1 MNSIFKQIKRFENV
15 ELQEGK
21 AFSFALPARHSGIT
35 HGITSN
41 SSFTNSDNNLHT
53 NNEKMQ
59 INKKYK
65 VTVKKYMTEP
75 ATSTFDFQDKW
86 NNGVPMPL
94 CVMQGTVLKET
105 RGMVYMNLEGVAE
118 ATCNCS
124 VCGRKLD
131 NPISKLYGIGPEC
144 GEKIGLIRIES
155 EEEAEEKYEDIKK
168 HLVDI
173 KWEGWV
179 IKSSIK
185 EWEEIVE

>member
-1 MNSIFKQIKRFENV
+1 MKSIFNQIKRFENI
-15 ELQEGK
+15 ELQEGE
-21 AFSFALPARHSGIT
+21 AFSFILPMNTQNQA
-35 HGITSN
+35 N
-41 SSFTNSDNNLHT
+41 KEFSDVDNKIYAKQ
-53 NNEKMQ
+53 EKME
-59 INKKYK
+59 INKNYR

-75 ATSTFDFQDKW
+75 STSTFDFQDKW

-94 CVMQGTVLKET
+94 CVMQGIVLKET

-144 GEKIGLIRIES
+144 SEKIGLIRIES
-155 EEEAEEKYEDIKK
+155 EEEAKEKYNEISS
-168 HLVDI
+168 HLVNI

-179 IKSSIK
+179 IRSAIK
-185 EWEEIVE
+185 QWEEV

>member
-1 MNSIFKQIKRFENV
+1 MINIFKQIKRFENI
-15 ELQEGK
+15 ELQEGET
-21 AFSFALPARHSGIT
+21 FSFTLPVNT
-35 HGITSN
+35 QN
-41 SSFTNSDNNLHT
+41 QVNKEFFDVDNKIYT
-53 NNEKMQ
+53 QPQKME

-94 CVMQGTVLKET
+94 CVMQGTVIKET

-144 GEKIGLIRIES
+144 SEKIGLIRIES
-155 EEEAEEKYEDIKK
+155 EEEAKEKYNEISS
-168 HLVDI
+168 HLVNI
-173 KWEGWV
+173 KWEGW
-179 IKSSIK
+179 IIRSAIK
-185 EWEEIVE
+185 EWEEV